1 MAHIS
6 QQAVDIYDLRSL
18 AKKRLPKA
26 MFDSLDHGSE
36 DDVAYRHNR
45 DVLDRIKLVHRV
57 LNDVSDRDPSINLF
71 GKRRALPLIIGPT
84 GVTSWVSYR
93 GEVALAKAAAAANI
107 PFVLTSTT
115 ATPMETV
122 LKEGGGS
129 QWYQAIIWRDIEATL
144 NGIKRARDAG
154 FETLILTVDSTV
166 PYNRPY
172 DQRNRLKFPLRL
184 RPSHFLEPVRHPRW
198 TFSTPVRYLLS
209 ERQLPQMVNIEVP
222 KGVSRAAGSPFWAKA
237 DSLTWD
243 FLRRIRDLWP
253 RTLVLKGILHPDDAL
268 RAIECGVDGIVVTNH
283 GGGTND
289 AAPSPLEMLPGVVA
303 AVRGRV
309 PVLVDSGFRRGSD
322 VLKAVALGAD
332 AVLVGRA
339 TLYGLGAGGEAGAHH
354 AVSLLGN
361 EIRRMMG
368 VLGVSDLSSIGRD
381 HLMLP
386 GDLAHLA
393 RDATPWKGPNL
404 NLASAELE
412 PVTAQ

>member
-1 MAHIS
+1 MANIAE
-6 QQAVDIYDLRSL
+6 AVDIFHLREL
-18 AKKRLPKA
+18 AKKRLPRA

-57 LNDVSDRDPSINLF
+57 LNDVSDRDPSTDLF
-71 GKRRALPLIIGPT
+71 GHRQALPLIIGPT
-84 GVTSWVSYR
+84 GITSWVSYR
-93 GEVALAKAAAAANI
+93 GEVALARAAAEAGI

-122 LKEGGGS
+122 LEQGGGR
-129 QWYQAIIWRDIEATL
+129 QWYQAIIWRDVEAAL
-144 NGIKRARDAG
+144 SGIIRARDAG
-154 FETLILTVDSTV
+154 FETLILTVDSTI

-172 DQRNRLKFPLRL
+172 DQRNRLKFPLKL
-184 RPSHFLEPVRHPRW
+184 RPSHFLEPLRHPGW
-198 TFSTPVRYLLS
+198 TFTTPVRYLLN
-209 ERQLPQMVNIEVP
+209 ERRLPQMVNIDVP
-222 KGVSRAAGSPFWAKA
+222 KGVSRGAGSPFWVKA

-243 FLRRIRDLWP
+243 FLRRVRALWP
-253 RTLVLKGILHPDDAL
+253 GNLVVKGILHPDDAVK
-268 RAIECGVDGIVVTNH
+268 AIDCGANGIVVSNH

-289 AAPSPLEMLPGVVA
+289 AAPAPLEMLPGVAA
-303 AVRGRV
+303 AVAGRV

-322 VLKAVALGAD
+322 VVKAIALGAD

-339 TLYGLGAGGEAGAHH
+339 TLYGLGAGGQAGAQR
-354 AVSLLGN
+354 AVSILGN

-368 VLGVSDLSSIGRD
+368 VLGVSELSSLGRD

-393 RDATPWKGPNL
+393 RDAAPWKGPNL
-404 NLASAELE
+404 ALASPELE
-412 PVTAQ
+412 PVTTP